1 MKLNSRARLQL
12 RLQSGLFL
20 LFFVGLLAVL
30 AWLSNRYP
38 VTIDLSANQR
48 NSLSQETVRL
58 LENVDLPLAVT
69 LFVSPVNERK
79 AVLETLFE
87 RYSSCSLIFRHAA

>member
-1 MKLNSRARLQL
+1 MKLDSRSRLQL

-20 LFFVGLLAVL
+20 LLFVALLALL

-48 NSLSQETVRL
+48 NSLSQETARL
-58 LENVDLPLAVT
+58 LENVDASLAAT
-69 LFVSPVNERK
+69 LFISPVNERK

-87 RYSSCSLIFRHAA
+87 RYQQLQPNI